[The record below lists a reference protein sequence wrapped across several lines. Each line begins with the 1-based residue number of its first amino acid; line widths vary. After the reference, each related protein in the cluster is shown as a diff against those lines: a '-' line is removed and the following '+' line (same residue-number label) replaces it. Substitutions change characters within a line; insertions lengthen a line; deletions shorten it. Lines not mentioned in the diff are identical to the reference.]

1 MISELLPHLFIIAV
15 AFCAL
20 LWSADRF
27 VAGAAAIAKQAG
39 VSPLIIGM
47 TIVSFGT
54 SAPEIVVSV
63 VSAMRGAGEIAV
75 GNALGSNIANTG
87 LVLGATAMIAPLVVS
102 RATVMT
108 DVPILLGI
116 ILISGWLLSDG
127 VLGFMDAAILL
138 TGLLLFLVKLYR
150 GSQQDTAVVDEVCL
164 PEMSSKKAWLTFLL
178 GLVILIASSRYL
190 VISATEIAMTL
201 GVSELIIGLTI
212 VALGTSL
219 PELAASALSAIKGH
233 ADIAIGAVVGS
244 NIFNLLVVL
253 SLPGL
258 FTDLNIG
265 KPEMMRDMGT
275 VLVTT
280 LILFVCLLLSWDKSN
295 NSAGLGRGAG
305 VILLASYVLYYVLL
319 IKTQ

>member
-1 MISELLPHLFIIAV
+1 MISELLPHLLTIAV
-15 AFCAL
+15 AFSAL

-39 VSPLIIGM
+39 VSPLVIGM

-54 SAPEIVVSV
+54 SAPEIVVSA

-87 LVLGATAMIAPLVVS
+87 LVLGATASIAPLVVS

-108 DVPILLGI
+108 DIPILLVI
-116 ILISGWLLSDG
+116 ILISSWLLSDG
-127 VLGFMDAAILL
+127 VLGFTDAIILL
-138 TGLLLFLVKLYR
+138 TGLVLFLAKLLR
-150 GSQQDTAVVDEVCL
+150 DSEQDNASSAEDCL
-164 PEMSSKKAWLTFLL
+164 LQMSTRKAWLTFLL
-178 GLVILIASSRYL
+178 GLVILITSSRYL
-190 VISATEIAMTL
+190 VISATEIAVTL
-201 GVSELIIGLTI
+201 GVSELVIGLTI

-219 PELAASALSAIKGH
+219 PELAASVMSAIKGH

-258 FTDLNIG
+258 FTNLSIG
-265 KPEMMRDMGT
+265 KAEMMRDMGT

-280 LILFVCLLLSWDKSN
+280 LILFVCLLLSWNKGN

-305 VILLASYVLYYVLL
+305 VILLASYVMYYALL
-319 IKTQ
+319 VKTQ